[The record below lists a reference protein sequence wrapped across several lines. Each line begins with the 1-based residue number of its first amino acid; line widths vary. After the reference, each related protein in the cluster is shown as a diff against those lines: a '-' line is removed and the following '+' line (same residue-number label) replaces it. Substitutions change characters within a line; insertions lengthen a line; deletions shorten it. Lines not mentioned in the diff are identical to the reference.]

1 VKSQVM
7 TLEFEFPVNGVEIV
21 FFVGETYAEAISENI
36 GDMVKPFQASVI
48 GNDGFG
54 TS

>member
-1 VKSQVM
+1 MKSQVM
-7 TLEFEFPVNGVEIV
+7 TLEFKFPVNGVEIV
-21 FFVGETYAEAISENI
+21 FFVGETYAEAIGENI
-36 GDMVKPFQASVI
+36 GDLVEPFQASVI

>member
-1 VKSQVM
+1 M

-21 FFVGETYAEAISENI
+21 FFVGETYAEAIGENI
-36 GDMVKPFQASVI
+36 GDLVKPFQASVI